1 MPLDPQVADLI
12 ANLGPS
18 PFERETIAEMRIAY
32 QDQRLPLQPPR
43 PDIGSV
49 EERDIAGPGG
59 PLPVRL
65 YTPLDAPPGLLPC
78 LVYLHGGGWVLGS
91 LEGYETMCR
100 TLANRAACRVLSL
113 GYRPSPENKFP
124 AAVEDTMAALRWLGT
139 EGRASGVDASRIA
152 IGGDSAGGNLA
163 AVAAQLA
170 RAEGGLGLVLQILVY
185 PALDLSSESAS
196 YEECAEGYML
206 SREAMRYFIG
216 MYLEDHADKLDTRA
230 SPLLAADFA
239 GLAAALVITAEFD
252 PLRDEGEAY
261 AEALVAAGV
270 AVEYS
275 CYEGMVHPFVSM
287 GGVIDRAA
295 EAEDQIVAAL
305 QSAFGSA
312 AGAPARRARRA
323 SG

>member
-1 MPLDPQVADLI
+1 
-12 ANLGPS
+12 
-18 PFERETIAEMRIAY
+18 
-32 QDQRLPLQPPR
+32 
-43 PDIGSV
+43 
-49 EERDIAGPGG
+49 
-59 PLPVRL
+59 
-65 YTPLDAPPGLLPC
+65 
-78 LVYLHGGGWVLGS
+78 
-91 LEGYETMCR
+91 
-100 TLANRAACRVLSL
+100 
-113 GYRPSPENKFP
+113 
-124 AAVEDTMAALRWLGT
+124 
-139 EGRASGVDASRIA
+139 
-152 IGGDSAGGNLA
+152 
-163 AVAAQLA
+163 
-170 RAEGGLGLVLQILVY
+170 
-185 PALDLSSESAS
+185 
-196 YEECAEGYML
+196 ML